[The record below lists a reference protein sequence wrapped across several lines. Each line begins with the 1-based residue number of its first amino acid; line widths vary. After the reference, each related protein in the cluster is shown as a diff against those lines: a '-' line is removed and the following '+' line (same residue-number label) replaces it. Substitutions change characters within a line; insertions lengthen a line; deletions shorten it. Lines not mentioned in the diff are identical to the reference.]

1 MCEES
6 RKTSDGR
13 ISRGKAGVMR
23 KSNQGRD
30 YVKGKSLPD
39 DYRQLIITN
48 LLEIGANAQSG
59 IIPRRGL
66 VTVGEKL
73 SIHSSTVKRVWEKF
87 CEDGKFCPRKQGGRK
102 KRKLSAEDLA
112 FIKNCLVEKPKI
124 TYCEILKK
132 LKQHTLTV
140 GITGKD
146 ISNAVIKYLPS
157 EQFTCKNIPEVAE
170 DQNMHT
176 AAEQFTNQNTEN
188 AQAHIHFVDAMEE
201 NIQVKEEPLDIE
213 YDNALSSTE
222 NGGPGMGLES
232 ELPNMESSQKIKSI
246 LNNMITG
253 ERTLTVKSVIDDLL
267 KRNDEILDE
276 ADPTMYKPRSKS
288 GLEEYHTDSGRMLR
302 PKSPTQT
309 CSIPKEDMPKL
320 SETLVELSVRDANA
334 QEIFEKMKQEVVCGV
349 VSKAYPISSTSVNV
363 QNDMKFYWCNF
374 CPFKNENKE
383 VLLNHVMD
391 HRFHCKFCT
400 YQSFS
405 RADVISHAERNH
417 KEFRESAKI
426 LKYCIFQPDYIAL
439 QNNERKRLLEDKS
452 ETTPKKLK
460 KDQKKDEEYDAFDME
475 VDEVD
480 DENNY
485 TPSNYESTDKILTP
499 SSTKKDSSVVGKVLK
514 PPTNAVSKTKS
525 TVSQATADKQE
536 TPTIS
541 QQQPTA
547 TVNMQSTTTGKS
559 GNTVTV
565 SSGLCWNCGY
575 CDFVTLSQTFL
586 KTHLNTQHT
595 GKAHKYVAMLVSS
608 QEEMNKIK
616 ERDAK
621 MYTTPNLALLYGNVN
636 QTQEKTLSPPMD
648 GSGLPNSTRQYDS
661 ATSTAIREDGPEDDS
676 DDEEYIP
683 EEEKKKYPLTYKCA
697 HCNFNA
703 PVCFKIKEHL
713 QMKHPGCV
721 LYALDMR
728 AVKLKQRRYVFFCHR
743 KNCSFTTKKTEEYL
757 SHSENCTPWLYENCP
772 ESVDLATKKGLE
784 LTRNFSTKISQKA
797 FQMAKNFK
805 ASKSAEYACTHCSYT
820 SNNNTRVKKHVLSNH
835 KDLQTVMKD
844 LQSHKMKKKTHVY
857 FCRHC
862 LWETR
867 NDEELT
873 GHLEEKHKDEEDLAN
888 QPVSFVA
895 ATTPPVVETVEKKT
909 PKQVVSQPEIEIN
922 TAEDPTVEEEDI
934 DLHME
939 VSEEEMQRM
948 MTDFVK
954 DEAGRGTSPGRPT
967 RKASIEASVRVRA
980 QGHQP
985 PMYRCMHCYHMC
997 FGSNLMKKHIKAT
1010 HKKEP
1015 LRTVDVKKR
1024 LSRQFAYCCICPQDN
1039 CKFVNTCEETV
1050 LNHAMQEHK
1059 MKKDHSEIQRML
1071 LPFTPQVSNTA
1082 EAQTSAS
1089 TSTTKGNA
1097 PALPTVGFECLYCS
1111 TSFVTQDMDLMKSH
1125 IKKEHPQEDVVFR
1138 DCVARKLRKSSRIY
1152 MCERDQCSFYNC
1164 ELKELELHKL
1174 AHEKAHIFE
1183 CAKCQWFTTTT
1194 DTVQSHMATVHRGEQ
1209 VTTIDMSLDLD
1220 EHCQVVKRVGGM
1232 VIKQEQMDREPEEN
1246 GEQES
1251 PESDVANINNIVIK
1265 QEPIDS

>member
-1 MCEES
+1 MDIFLTNKGKPCFKYNGYLYRLTRES
-6 RKTSDGR
+6 KYAKFYRCTKKDCKANCKTDLADLTILDGR
-13 ISRGKAGVMR
+13 FDHNHPQPEDKQFHRHKVR
-23 KSNQGRD
+23 QG
-30 YVKGKSLPD
+30 
-39 DYRQLIITN
+39 
-48 LLEIGANAQSG
+48 
-59 IIPRRGL
+59 
-66 VTVGEKL
+66 
-73 SIHSSTVKRVWEKF
+73 
-87 CEDGKFCPRKQGGRK
+87 C
-102 KRKLSAEDLA
+102 KRKATEDP
-112 FIKNCLVEKPKI
+112 VERPSTI
-124 TYCEILKK
+124 IL
-132 LKQHTLTV
+132 
-140 GITGKD
+140 
-146 ISNAVIKYLPS
+146 N
-157 EQFTCKNIPEVAE
+157 EVAKNYPVDFLPE
-170 DQNMHT
+170 DVHALRQAIYRSRRSTQN
-176 AAEQFTNQNTEN
+176 EE
-188 AQAHIHFVDAMEE
+188 IDAMEE